1 MKQNFKIPVYSHG
14 VTMNEIPDK
23 ISLVI
28 NLGKC
33 ECHCKG
39 CHSDY
44 LWDTYEC
51 DEQTPEELLSLI
63 KSYKSVTN
71 TVLFMGGN
79 RNHMDFEEFAETV
92 LKPLHNLGINIG
104 IYLGAWDAMDL
115 FTACKYCRW
124 VKVGAYR
131 EELGGLD
138 NPDTNQLF
146 LEVQNY
152 KFHKGDT
159 GWK

>member
-1 MKQNFKIPVYSHG
+1 
-14 VTMNEIPDK
+14 
-23 ISLVI
+23 
-28 NLGKC
+28 
-33 ECHCKG
+33 
-39 CHSDY
+39 
-44 LWDTYEC
+44 
-51 DEQTPEELLSLI
+51 
-63 KSYKSVTN
+63 
-71 TVLFMGGN
+71 MGGN
-79 RNHMDFEEFAETV
+79 RNHMDFEEFADSV

-138 NPDTNQLF
+138 NPNTNQLF